1 MNLSKCE
8 LIMSTIA
15 QFFSVEDKVEIK
27 VRAIVWICSIAI
39 NKFVIICNEMTI
51 LVSLKESNCIVFSCQ
66 NGEGSFDSNLLKCVS
81 FP

>member
-1 MNLSKCE
+1 MNLSTCE

-39 NKFVIICNEMTI
+39 NKFVIICNEMTTFI
-51 LVSLKESNCIVFSCQ
+51 SLKSTALCFLVKMVKEVLTLIFLNV
-66 NGEGSFDSNLLKCVS
+66 
-81 FP
+81 

>member
-1 MNLSKCE
+1 MNLSTCE

-39 NKFVIICNEMTI
+39 NKFVIICNEMTTFI
-51 LVSLKESNCIVFSCQ
+51 SLKSCVMFSCE